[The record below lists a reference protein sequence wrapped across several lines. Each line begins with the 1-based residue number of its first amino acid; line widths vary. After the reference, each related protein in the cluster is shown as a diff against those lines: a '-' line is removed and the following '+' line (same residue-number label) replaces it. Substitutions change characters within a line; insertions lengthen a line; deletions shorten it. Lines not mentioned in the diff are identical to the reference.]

1 MDSFLAAL
9 LHIIQPSNLIAVF
22 GGALLGMLSGA
33 TPGVSGTMMVVL
45 LIPLTYTLEPDTAFL
60 LLISVYCSSVFSG
73 SISAILFRTPGAPEA
88 VATTLDGYEL
98 TKQGKPHE
106 ALGISVYSSAVGG
119 LLGGA
124 ALILV
129 APQLAKIALAFGP
142 PEYFGMAIMGLS
154 VVTTLGAKNMVKAFL
169 AALLGLFLATVGID
183 PMAGIPRFTFGLP
196 SLMSGIDFIP
206 VLIGLF
212 AISEILRQVME
223 DTTVKVKLGKIR
235 TSLPSFTLQK
245 RLMPTIF
252 GGSALGTVIG
262 ILPGIGATTAAMVS
276 YSEAVRWSKT
286 PEKFGTGHP
295 EGIAAPESS
304 NNAAANGAMVP
315 LLALGIPGSATTAVM
330 LGAFILHGL
339 KPGPLLFTEQ
349 AEFINTIFLGRMIAN
364 AIILLVAP
372 IFIRGFAN
380 IIRIPYPVLGPVI
393 LVLCIVGSYAIRN
406 NMMDVWLT
414 LGFGVLGYVLE
425 KYGFPLS
432 PIILGIVLG
441 GLAEQEFRRSL
452 IMSQGDYAIFFNSPI
467 AAVLLGVSCLSFIA
481 PIAINFYKKRKAN
494 AASTGA

>member
-1 MDSFLAAL
+1 MDSFLTAL
-9 LHIIQPSNLIAVF
+9 LHIIQPNNIIAVI

-45 LIPLTYTLEPDTAFL
+45 LIPLTYSLEPDTAFL
-60 LLISVYCSSVFSG
+60 LLISVYCSAVFSG

-88 VATTLDGYEL
+88 VATTLDGYEM

-106 ALGISVYSSAVGG
+106 ALGISVYASAVGG

-129 APQLAKIALAFGP
+129 APQLAKVALAFGS

-154 VVTTLGAKNMVKAFL
+154 VVTTLGAKNMIKAL
-169 AALLGLFLATVGID
+169 MSALFGLFLATIGID
-183 PMAGIPRFTFGLP
+183 GMAGVPRFTFGLP

-212 AISEILRQVME
+212 AISEMLRQVME
-223 DTTVKVKLGKIR
+223 DTSVKVKLGKIK
-235 TSLPSFTLQK
+235 TALPSLAMQK
-245 RLMPTIF
+245 RLLPTIL

-330 LGAFILHGL
+330 LGAFVLHGL
-339 KPGPLLFTEQ
+339 KPGPLLFSEQ
-349 AEFINTIFLGRMIAN
+349 PEFISTIFLGTMIAN
-364 AIILLVAP
+364 ALILIMAP
-372 IFIRGFAN
+372 LFIRGFAN
-380 IIRIPYPVLGPVI
+380 IIRIPYPVLGPII

-425 KYGFPLS
+425 KYRFPLS

-441 GLAEQEFRRSL
+441 ELAEQEFRRSL
-452 IMSQGDYAIFFNSPI
+452 IMSQGSYAIFIESPI
-467 AAVLLGVSCLSFIA
+467 AAVLIAVSILSFFA
-481 PIAINFYKKRKAN
+481 PIIVNLYKKRKAN
-494 AASTGA
+494 AAAAGN

>member
-1 MDSFLAAL
+1 MDSFLTAFF
-9 LHIIQPSNLIAVF
+9 HITQPSNMIAVL
-22 GGALLGMLSGA
+22 GGTLLGMLSGA

-45 LIPLTYTLEPDTAFL
+45 LIPLTYSLEPDTAFL
-60 LLISVYCSSVFSG
+60 LLISVYCSAVFSG

-88 VATTLDGYEL
+88 VATTLDGYEM

-142 PEYFGMAIMGLS
+142 PEYFAMAIMGLS
-154 VVTTLGAKNMVKAFL
+154 VVTTLGAKNMTKALL
-169 AALLGLFLATVGID
+169 AALFGLFLATVGID

-212 AISEILRQVME
+212 AISEMLRQVME
-223 DTTVKVKLGKIR
+223 NHTIKIKLGKIK
-235 TSLPSFTLQK
+235 TTLPKWAMQK
-245 RLMPTIF
+245 RLAPTIF
-252 GGSALGTVIG
+252 GGSVLGTVIG

-330 LGAFILHGL
+330 LGAFVLHGL
-339 KPGPLLFTEQ
+339 KPGPLLFSEQ
-349 AEFINTIFLGRMIAN
+349 AEFINTIFLGTMIAN
-364 AIILLVAP
+364 ALILIVAP
-372 IFIRGFAN
+372 FFIKGFAN

-393 LVLCIVGSYAIRN
+393 LVLCIIGSYAIRN

-425 KYGFPLS
+425 KYCFPLS

-441 GLAEQEFRRSL
+441 TLAESEFRRSL
-452 IMSQGDYAIFFNSPI
+452 IMSEGNYGIFFESPI
-467 AAVLLGVSCLSFIA
+467 AAVLIIVSILSFFA
-481 PIAINFYKKRKAN
+481 PLLVSLYKKLKSG
-494 AASTGA
+494 AAAAGN